1 MANADLE
8 TVQTALAP
16 VAPILIRSYIRAWAD
31 WQKAGYQH
39 WRARGRAN
47 FVWEQAVHYAV
58 LALTDVPGV
67 TIKLHNES
75 YHFLI
80 NDTIAFRLKKAD
92 NEGYT
97 RNYPTTEALA
107 FHDPQMPLTGVPAAQ
122 RVEVTYSLN
131 RTQTDLSDIAVVS
144 REGDAIAW
152 SYSLLLTDSVASMPS
167 SSTLAKPSSSDE
179 AGRTGMVRRKGQ
191 DNKTDDTGEA
201 GEQ

>member
-1 MANADLE
+1 MANADFE
-8 TVQTALAP
+8 AVQTALAP
-16 VAPILIRSYIRAWAD
+16 VAPILIRSYVRAWAD

-58 LALTDVPGV
+58 LGLTDVPGV

-80 NDTIAFRLKKAD
+80 NDTISFRLKKAD
-92 NEGYT
+92 SEGYT

-131 RTQTDLSDIAVVS
+131 RMQTDLSDIAVVS
-144 REGDAIAW
+144 REGDAISW
-152 SYSLLLTDSVASMPS
+152 TYSLLLSESVVS
-167 SSTLAKPSSSDE
+167 LPSSSDTAMPSASE
-179 AGRTGMVRRKGQ
+179 PKGRSGLVRRRGL
-191 DNKTDDTGEA
+191 DHKTDDTGEA
-201 GEQ
+201 GGQ

>member
-1 MANADLE
+1 MAIADLE
-8 TVQTALAP
+8 TVQAALSR

-58 LALTDVPGV
+58 LGLTDVPGV
-67 TIKLHNES
+67 TVVLHNES
-75 YHFLI
+75 YHFLV
-80 NDTIAFRLKKAD
+80 NGTISFRLKKAD
-92 NEGYT
+92 SSGYT
-97 RNYPTTEALA
+97 SNYPTQEALA
-107 FHDPQMPLTGVPAAQ
+107 FHDPQMPLTGIPADQ

-131 RTQTDLSDIAVVS
+131 RTQTDLSDIAVVA

-152 SYSLLLTDSVASMPS
+152 SYSLLLSNSVASLPS
-167 SSTLAKPSSSDE
+167 SSAPANPSSSDE
-179 AGRTGMVRRKGQ
+179 TGRTGLVRRKGQ